1 MKHFKKLLITLTAAV
16 STTAL
21 PLVAASCNNEKL
33 ALENGKKE
41 YANNLQLLK
50 NAKSQLQNLNVESE
64 HLKKIDENIEK
75 SIKLT
80 SKNATYKEY
89 AKANTILSETL
100 KLATQLINDHP
111 KQIYEYAKGI
121 PEILE
126 KYELHFLELPFY
138 SMKPEPWI
146 QPQNPEFDIKKA
158 YEYSTG
164 TPEIHGKEKMDLKL
178 LLPSA
183 INAEKQELEYLSEL
197 LFNFAMEIN
206 NANDKNNEKLNN
218 LCSVISQK
226 AGDIN
231 EYLNEPGTDYFFY
244 LELKT
249 IKEYTKNWFSQVKN
263 EWKEFKK
270 QNN

>member
-1 MKHFKKLLITLTAAV
+1 MIGCRINRSYTELYI
-16 STTAL
+16 
-21 PLVAASCNNEKL
+21 
-33 ALENGKKE
+33 
-41 YANNLQLLK
+41 Y
-50 NAKSQLQNLNVESE
+50 
-64 HLKKIDENIEK
+64 ENIEK

-158 YEYSTG
+158 YKYSTG

-206 NANDKNNEKLNN
+206 AANDKNNEKLNN

-226 AGDIN
+226 AGDVN

>member
-1 MKHFKKLLITLTAAV
+1 
-16 STTAL
+16 
-21 PLVAASCNNEKL
+21 
-33 ALENGKKE
+33 
-41 YANNLQLLK
+41 
-50 NAKSQLQNLNVESE
+50 
-64 HLKKIDENIEK
+64 
-75 SIKLT
+75 
-80 SKNATYKEY
+80 
-89 AKANTILSETL
+89 
-100 KLATQLINDHP
+100 
-111 KQIYEYAKGI
+111 
-121 PEILE
+121 
-126 KYELHFLELPFY
+126 
-138 SMKPEPWI
+138 
-146 QPQNPEFDIKKA
+146 
-158 YEYSTG
+158 
-164 TPEIHGKEKMDLKL
+164 MDLKL

-206 NANDKNNEKLNN
+206 AANDKNNEKLNN